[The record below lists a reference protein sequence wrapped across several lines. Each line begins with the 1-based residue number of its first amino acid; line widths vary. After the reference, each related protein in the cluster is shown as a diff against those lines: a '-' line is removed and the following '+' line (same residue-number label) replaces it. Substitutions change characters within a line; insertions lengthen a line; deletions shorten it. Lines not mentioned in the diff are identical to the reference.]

1 MKFKK
6 ITKYEDLPQKSGDY
20 LVYFNSYII
29 DTSKVIHAYYCK
41 EHLQWRL
48 KYSLDFEDDYLDAL
62 LPCYYTE
69 DELNTLDESNTLYI
83 SHWGPMPEFEEEDND
98 N

>member
-6 ITKYEDLPQKSGDY
+6 ITKYEDLPQESGDY
-20 LVYFNSYII
+20 LVYFHPYIFNEN
-29 DTSKVIHAYYCK
+29 KVIQAYYYK

-48 KYSLDFEDDYLDAL
+48 KYSFGLEDDYLNAL
-62 LPCYYTE
+62 LPCYYSE
-69 DELNTLDESNTLYI
+69 DELNTLYI
-83 SHWGPMPEFEEEDND
+83 SHWAPMPEFEEEDND